1 MTKHTQFEKI
11 QPAAATAG
19 SLSAADRLYLRF
31 GWPMVK
37 TLHTAVRLLAFGV
50 VLVLDYLLVLFTAVN
65 VIPNIAVL
73 IQRGTGVSIDM
84 RLDAVLAGWLIPVL
98 FIVAAVFVG
107 EIFLMRGLWRFA
119 AAKVRTLGGWLF
131 RLEEEKRSGQRSVS
145 LLPSKSRAKASR
157 GPKIAALS

>member
-11 QPAAATAG
+11 QPTAASSA
-19 SLSAADRLYLRF
+19 SFSAADRLYLRF

-37 TLHTAVRLLAFGV
+37 TLHTVAKLLAFGI
-50 VLVLDYLLVLFTAVN
+50 VLVIDYLLVLFTAVN

-119 AAKVRTLGGWLF
+119 AGKLRSLGRWLF
-131 RLEEEKRSGQRSVS
+131 RLEEEKRAGQRPVS
-145 LLPSKSRAKASR
+145 LLPAQSRAKASR